1 MQLGHEIRAAR
12 GARTRREFGD
22 VFGVTEL
29 TVWKWETG
37 RAVPTDLG
45 TIAALIEE
53 GVPSEA
59 FGPQVVRLVA
69 AVVAPWTPRE
79 RAEAF
84 A

>member
-12 GARTRREFGD
+12 GERTRREFADAG
-22 VFGVTEL
+22 GVTEV
-29 TVWKWETG
+29 TVWKWENG
-37 RAVPTDLG
+37 RAVPTDLT
-45 TIAALIEE
+45 TIAWLIEE